1 MKLKPATHKND
12 GIIFPSHSK
21 LAKELG
27 FTSDKF
33 TSESYLGKKGDYI
46 YLSFI
51 HSQKEGKGYLSQ
63 LMRNIFRA
71 SYGVK
76 IPTPMGKM
84 EEIVRKKEFIQ
95 TWEYSKAMGDEPV
108 EVWVKEF
115 EMCHNEVL

>member
-12 GIIFPSHSK
+12 GFMEPSSCK

-33 TSESYLGKKGDYI
+33 TSGSYLGKSGDYI

-51 HSQKEGKGYLSQ
+51 QSKVEGQGYLSQ
-63 LMRNIFRA
+63 LIKNTIKLG
-71 SYGVK
+71 YGVK

-84 EEIVRKKEFIQ
+84 EEIVRSKGFIQ
-95 TWEYSKAMGDEPV
+95 TWEYSKAFGDEPV
-108 EVWVKEF
+108 EVWVNEF
-115 EMCHNEVL
+115 EEPG